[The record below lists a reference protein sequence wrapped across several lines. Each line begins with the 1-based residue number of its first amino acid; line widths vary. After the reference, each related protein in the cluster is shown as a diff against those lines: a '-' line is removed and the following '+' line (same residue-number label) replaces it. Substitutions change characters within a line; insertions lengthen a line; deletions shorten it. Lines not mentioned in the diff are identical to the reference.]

1 MGIIEEQAT
10 QVTEETELADSL
22 THMDSI
28 PLSTDSMVTV
38 RLSDPQPSA
47 LLVEPA
53 EVVVPHHEAVAG
65 RTELGADGIEDA
77 HDLKSATKLMEVQ
90 AIDHQ
95 EGDVLYRTSAVSG
108 HSKMTAKKSS
118 LQSLLAAIA
127 REGAAQ
133 VQPLRKAVL
142 VSTGKSWRRQ
152 KSKSRGMKV
161 QTGRLYS
168 SGSSC
173 GVNGS
178 ADICSPRLSF
188 LLGLNRRTTLL

>member
-108 HSKMTAKKSS
+108 HSKDDSEEVLSAITTSS
-118 LQSLLAAIA
+118 NRSRRSSSSTTSTESSTRVDWEELEKTEEQEPRDEGSDEVGYIRVARAA
-127 REGAAQ
+127 E
-133 VQPLRKAVL
+133 
-142 VSTGKSWRRQ
+142 STVALIFVVHGFP
-152 KSKSRGMKV
+152 SR
-161 QTGRLYS
+161 
-168 SGSSC
+168 
-173 GVNGS
+173 S
-178 ADICSPRLSF
+178 A
-188 LLGLNRRTTLL
+188 